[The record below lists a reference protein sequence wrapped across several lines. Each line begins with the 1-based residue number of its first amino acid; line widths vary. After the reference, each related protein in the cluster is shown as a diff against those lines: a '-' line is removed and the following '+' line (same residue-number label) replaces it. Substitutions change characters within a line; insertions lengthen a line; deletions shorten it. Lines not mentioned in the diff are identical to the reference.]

1 MSSFESSLEDF
12 FSVCDQ
18 IEANLKTA
26 LEIHS
31 QSSASLRYMTI
42 PPVPNKVD
50 LSGGAGPGANPD
62 GLSYQ
67 QYLQTAKQQAHFTSE
82 TRNQLIKAAAE
93 SSDMVKQQQQQQ
105 QQQQQ

>member
-26 LEIHS
+26 LEIHA

-50 LSGGAGPGANPD
+50 LSGAGPGANSD

-82 TRNQLIKAAAE
+82 TRNQLIKAAAD

-105 QQQQQ
+105 QQQQ